1 MEMTSSK
8 CLLLIV
14 LTILITT
21 IVIVPYKPLSQDAL
35 ATPPSFSRQEV
46 LGHSLNWFD
55 MYNGR
60 PVTKGPS
67 HIDIKSVNYFSDGTS
82 LNATIWLADF
92 APIPPPDHDNV
103 NYGIYFDAD
112 YNKKTGVQG
121 IDYKVEVSW
130 DKKNQTWT
138 RVFEEWGTIGTTAKT
153 LSKEPAKNFSENGSS
168 YVTISADLTTMI
180 SPEKYKVVFYA
191 EVIDSIER
199 NTWIVDATNWV
210 SIPPP
215 EFILSILP
223 SSLNLR
229 QGDRSTV
236 EVRINSTTNTGLM
249 VKLSPDQVSDRR
261 NGQTDFD
268 LEFEL
273 EDLPISPYG
282 LAATHLHVNAF
293 PYADVSPHT
302 MTISANS
309 TIPEETLFTRIESED
324 GSTSND
330 SVYQRLPSYVTDESM
345 VKQSAFLVEVDE
357 WDMNDQ
363 FNEFIDEWFTP
374 LAAVYTTISG
384 IISGIVGWMYGR
396 RQGKNSMKKKNNES

>member
-1 MEMTSSK
+1 MASSK
-8 CLLLIV
+8 CLFLLV
-14 LTILITT
+14 LMISITT
-21 IVIVPYKPLSQDAL
+21 MLVVPYKPLFQDAL

-46 LGHSLNWFD
+46 LGHSVNWFD

-60 PVTKGPS
+60 PVTNGPS
-67 HIDIKSVNYFSDGTS
+67 HIDIKSVNYFSDGRS

-92 APIPPPDHDNV
+92 EPIPPADHDNV
-103 NYGIYFDAD
+103 NYGMYFDAD

-121 IDYKVEVSW
+121 IDYKVEISW

-138 RVFEEWGTIGTTAKT
+138 RVFEEWGTNGTTAKT
-153 LSKEPAKNFSENGSS
+153 LSKEPAENFSENGSS
-168 YVTISADLTTMI
+168 YVTISADLNTMI

-191 EVIDSIER
+191 EVIDSVER

-223 SSLNLR
+223 SSVNLR

-273 EDLPISPYG
+273 EELPISPYG

-324 GSTSND
+324 GSTSNN
-330 SVYQRLPSYVTDESM
+330 SVYQRLPSYVTDEST

-396 RQGKNSMKKKNNES
+396 RQGKNSMKKNNNES